1 MDLTAAISAAVG
13 LLIGAAFAWAVCRA
27 RTVAVHATL
36 VAERDL
42 ARAELARLSAEETD
56 FHELA
61 MALAPLTSSL
71 ARVERQVGH
80 LERER
85 ASQWG
90 KLDAHLSA
98 VASSGEALR
107 SQTARL
113 AGALRSSG
121 VRGTWGEVQ
130 LRRVVEHAGML
141 ENVDFDVQVP
151 GFNDQG
157 AGVRPDAIVRLPGG
171 RHVVIDAKVP
181 MSALLSEAETPG
193 EDAATTPLAHAKAL
207 RSHLDSLSN
216 KRYWTAFTPSPELV
230 VCFLPSEGLLAT
242 ACRADPT
249 LLDDALALR
258 VVIATPTTLLA
269 MLRTVALTWQQESL
283 VGNAREVVDA
293 AKELHERV
301 IGLGGVLAKLGRSL
315 TRAVDD
321 YNSVVASVDR
331 RVLAGAKALADLGKA
346 TTPLPCVP
354 PISPRAKVPA
364 GHPPETEPLHS
375 GSSSTSCP
383 GDRSRSGMDASS
395 RVDSS
400 SGAKLGSGSRVGSS
414 TGSDASSVPSSRS
427 VSSPGPGRGS
437 ASPVTA
443 AKVPP

>member
-1 MDLTAAISAAVG
+1 
-13 LLIGAAFAWAVCRA
+13 
-27 RTVAVHATL
+27 
-36 VAERDL
+36 
-42 ARAELARLSAEETD
+42 
-56 FHELA
+56 
-61 MALAPLTSSL
+61 
-71 ARVERQVGH
+71 
-80 LERER
+80 
-85 ASQWG
+85 
-90 KLDAHLSA
+90 
-98 VASSGEALR
+98 
-107 SQTARL
+107 L

-151 GFNDQG
+151 GVNDQG

-181 MSALLSEAETPG
+181 MSALLSESESG
-193 EDAATTPLAHAKAL
+193 EQTAATPLTHAKAL
-207 RSHLDSLSN
+207 RSHCDSLSN
-216 KRYWTAFTPSPELV
+216 KRYWTAFTPTPELV
-230 VCFLPSEGLLAT
+230 ICFLPSEGLLAT

-321 YNSVVASVDR
+321 YNSVVNAVDR
-331 RVLAGAKALADLGKA
+331 RVLVGAQALADLGRA

-354 PISPRAKVPA
+354 TITPRARVPA
-364 GHPPETEPLHS
+364 GHPPEAGPVGRDLVGCGPAGSGQAGSGS
-375 GSSSTSCP
+375 GSSSSP
-383 GDRSRSGMDASS
+383 N
-395 RVDSS
+395 SS
-400 SGAKLGSGSRVGSS
+400 SGPA
-414 TGSDASSVPSSRS
+414 P
-427 VSSPGPGRGS
+427 
-437 ASPVTA
+437 PVTSETA
-443 AKVPP
+443 PP